1 MYRQS
6 PSTTD
11 ALCLADHRTFPT
23 RIFCHIMRST
33 YGKIKRFSV
42 VSRMVT
48 FPDETISYDYTPNMN
63 NTVYKFIP
71 RRKARAFNP
80 AGLRQMPNALP
91 PQF

>member
-1 MYRQS
+1 
-6 PSTTD
+6 
-11 ALCLADHRTFPT
+11 
-23 RIFCHIMRST
+23 
-33 YGKIKRFSV
+33 
-42 VSRMVT
+42 MVT